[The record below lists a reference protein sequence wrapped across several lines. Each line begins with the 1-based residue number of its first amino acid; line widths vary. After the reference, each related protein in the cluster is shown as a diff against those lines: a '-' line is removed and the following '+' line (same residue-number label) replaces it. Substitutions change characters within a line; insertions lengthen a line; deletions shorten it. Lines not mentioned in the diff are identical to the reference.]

1 VWITVI
7 IAVADTGHGLCPVSR
22 VRILIAQY
30 PNRSTWGQLRS
41 PQVLASSGTP
51 TSCVLVPS
59 AFSDI
64 HSLYG
69 EAFRLIVEVSDDVTV
84 ARDTGDDARQN
95 QALRKMEQAID
106 LIDWATGLIEELV
119 AERGT

>member
-1 VWITVI
+1 
-7 IAVADTGHGLCPVSR
+7 
-22 VRILIAQY
+22 
-30 PNRSTWGQLRS
+30 
-41 PQVLASSGTP
+41 
-51 TSCVLVPS
+51 VLVPS